1 MHFAYPSRPEQPVCQ
16 GYSLTIEAGTTVALV
31 GEMEID
37 LRQIPGVNRFLAR
50 TMKSQVEAF
59 ISRLIA
65 PNLRRVNSA
74 LEQYL
79 NDRYS

>member
-1 MHFAYPSRPEQPVCQ
+1 
-16 GYSLTIEAGTTVALV
+16 
-31 GEMEID
+31 
-37 LRQIPGVNRFLAR
+37 
-50 TMKSQVEAF
+50 VEAF

-65 PNLRRVNSA
+65 PNLRRVNTA